1 MKKNKINGRKNKMKK
16 IMISLI
22 IISLFL
28 ITSNSIGEIAEQKAK
43 GYIGQNVA
51 IVLDCYIR
59 PYLIYGMP
67 IDVTFY
73 EGEWYLILKTNYREE
88 AEMFIKLKNIHSI
101 RKRYENE

>member
-1 MKKNKINGRKNKMKK
+1 MKK

>member
-1 MKKNKINGRKNKMKK
+1 MKKSL
-16 IMISLI
+16 ISLVV
-22 IISLFL
+22 ISLFL
-28 ITSNSIGEIAEQKAK
+28 ITSNSTGEIFEQKAK

-51 IVLDCYIR
+51 MVLDNYIT
-59 PYLIYGMP
+59 PYLIYGVP

-88 AEMFIKLKNIHSI
+88 AEQFIKLKNIHSI